1 MNNYL
6 EVAHNVYLKKLQ
18 EYNYRMSDMYDPVTE
33 RAAKKF
39 KSVMIM
45 CGVVLSLLAVSAFAN
60 PPVLID
66 PHTGKYLGNL
76 SANRYDPNSTSN
88 PYGKYGSRYSPDSVN
103 NPYGQYGSRYSND
116 SANNPYATNAPAIV
130 VPNCYGC

>member
-1 MNNYL
+1 MHDLNEVMNKFGS
-6 EVAHNVYLKKLQ
+6 VAHLQ
-18 EYNYRMSDMYDPVTE
+18 ERSLKWM
-33 RAAKKF
+33 R
-39 KSVMIM
+39 
-45 CGVVLSLLAVSAFAN
+45 LSLAVVMMFSASYAMAN

-88 PYGKYGSRYSPDSVN
+88 PYGQYGSRYSPNSVN

-116 SANNPYATNAPAIV
+116 SANNPYATNAPAVV